1 MAGMTHAAYLRDQL
15 LNINVVA
22 FEEGSFVN
30 DISEYVATMNY
41 EEGLEYL
48 MAVSGES
55 TASKFIPVLKALQLR
70 KNNDSKNSNVKEQ
83 SRVFWGPTSTSESEV
98 NSNNNKKKKKSRGKS
113 ILSTSGNNHKQNNS
127 NVNKTIKAVS
137 GVKSKSS
144 STAARAK
151 GDYSSHFSRGGR
163 NNSSNKD
170 NNFKNVGSNDN
181 EQQKPRGSNY
191 TNCALCGTIIWYNL
205 PEDRICN
212 SKLHPECNNRPIDS
226 VDPRTGLIDYDYGR
240 KRLSNKNKKNKER
253 TLEDDPTT
261 NKFLL
266 GYTTAFERKERLVHF
281 DRKVAAR
288 SRVFDDQNDYFQDS
302 NDKWLSQAERD
313 LARRKAEAIREKKT
327 MQRRNVKISFDI
339 AGRRVMSYDENDDT
353 NNPNQ
358 TAAMMVL
365 SPGDDEKR
373 LSGGTNNIGT
383 EKNVLVKND
392 GTGLHQ
398 NVLDGRAGKI
408 YERIQTSL
416 FYEQKKTSVVSMSDS
431 KNRKK
436 ALNLP
441 TKSVAIFKSG
451 EGLDG

>member
-1 MAGMTHAAYLRDQL
+1 MAGVTHAAYLRDQL

-22 FEEGSFVN
+22 FEEGSFVS

-55 TASKFIPVLKALQLR
+55 TASKFIPVLKALELR
-70 KNNDSKNSNVKEQ
+70 KNNDTKNDNVTEQ
-83 SRVFWGPTSTSESEV
+83 SRVFWGPTSTNASEV
-98 NSNNNKKKKKSRGKS
+98 NSNNSKKKKNSRGKP
-113 ILSTSGNNHKQNNS
+113 ILSTSGNNHRQNNA

-137 GVKSKSS
+137 GAKEKSS
-144 STAARAK
+144 LTAARAK

-163 NNSSNKD
+163 NNSKKD
-170 NNFKNVGSNDN
+170 NKFKIVNSNDN

-191 TNCALCGTIIWYNL
+191 SNCALCGTIIFYNL

-226 VDPRTGLIDYDYGR
+226 VDPRTGLIDYDYGK
-240 KRLSNKNKKNKER
+240 KRLSNKNKKKKER

-266 GYTTAFERKERLVHF
+266 GYTTAFEQKERLVHF
-281 DRKVAAR
+281 DREVAAR

-339 AGRRVMSYDENDDT
+339 AGRRVMSYDDDENS
-353 NNPNQ
+353 NQ
-358 TAAMMVL
+358 TGAMMVL
-365 SPGDDEKR
+365 SSDEGEKK
-373 LSGGTNNIGT
+373 LSGRTNNIGI

-416 FYEQKKTSVVSMSDS
+416 FYEQKKTSTVSVSDC

-441 TKSVAIFKSG
+441 TKKIVILNTG
-451 EGLDG
+451 EGMDG